1 MKGTNGNGRDGAI
14 DYEAYFHH
22 FDLKNTRPRRL
33 VLTVLIQE
41 SRLMTVYR
49 ILDLFAKKGLV
60 TTTILPDSRG
70 QAYSL
75 VASGHTH
82 VLVCLRCHRK
92 VDLSSCPLGEFEK
105 NVASRTGFDILGHR
119 LELYGLCR
127 ECRKETEGTTECDDG
142 KTRL

>member
-41 SRLMTVYR
+41 SRLMTADDVHHVLRNQGESVNVSTVYR

-82 VLVCLRCHRK
+82 VLV
-92 VDLSSCPLGEFEK
+92 
-105 NVASRTGFDILGHR
+105 
-119 LELYGLCR
+119 
-127 ECRKETEGTTECDDG
+127 
-142 KTRL
+142 